1 MDIASE
7 YELDLD
13 LRRRERR
20 FAIDLLLL
28 SLQCVLRRRE
38 RLRCLENESRGTR
51 RVVSLCWSESLF
63 IFGGAIGRKK
73 SRQIGLTGTE

>member
-38 RLRCLENESRGTR
+38 RLRCLKARVWLRCKQAGKLAGKEVR
-51 RVVSLCWSESLF
+51 RILE
-63 IFGGAIGRKK
+63 IRK
-73 SRQIGLTGTE
+73 